1 MVTRAMRT
9 RVSFATAITALAAAA
24 GCASATAPAPLEPVN
39 AARTSSS
46 TPTGVVI
53 PLYVNPDKY
62 WNEVIAAKT
71 AYPSVP
77 IILIANVDN
86 GPGGSEYSSWAAAI
100 ANQQA
105 AGVTVIGYVYTQY
118 GKRSET
124 TVENAMLA
132 WYDFYR
138 VNGIFLDE
146 MSPSDPSYYT
156 ALTSYAHAHYMPLVM
171 GNPGENAPG
180 NAGTDIINFWERRG
194 YPSLSYLSQS
204 GHLKYGKQRW
214 SYMAGAVPF
223 DAATIQADAP
233 YVSYLYATDDKEP
246 ECYCNLP
253 SYFSQLV
260 ETLAGVDVR

>member
-1 MVTRAMRT
+1 MLVRFVA
-9 RVSFATAITALAAAA
+9 AIAALVMAAS
-24 GCASATAPAPLEPVN
+24 CASTTTGTPTELVN
-39 AARTSSS
+39 AARAPST

-53 PLYVNPDKY
+53 PLYVSPDKY
-62 WNEVIAAKT
+62 WNDVIAAKT
-71 AYPSVP
+71 AYPGVP

-86 GPGGSEYSSWAAAI
+86 GPGGSKSSSWAAAI

-105 AGVTVIGYVYTQY
+105 AGVTVLGYVYTQY

-124 TVENAMLA
+124 IVENAMVA
-132 WYDFYR
+132 WYDFYG

-146 MSPSDPSYYT
+146 MSPGDRSYYT
-156 ALTSYAHAHYMPLVM
+156 ALTSYAHAHDLPLVM

-180 NAGTDIINFWERRG
+180 NAGPDIINFWEQKG
-194 YPSLSYLSQS
+194 YPSLAYLSQS
-204 GHLKYGKQRW
+204 GHIKYGKQRW

-223 DAATIQADAP
+223 NAATIQADAP
-233 YVSYLYATDDKEP
+233 YVSYLYATNGKEP

-260 ETLAGVDVR
+260 ETLAGIDGD

>member
-1 MVTRAMRT
+1 MRET
-9 RVSFATAITALAAAA
+9 ITLVRFGAAITGLVMAA
-24 GCASATAPAPLEPVN
+24 GCASATTGTPSEPAN
-39 AARTSSS
+39 AARARTT

-53 PLYVNPDKY
+53 PLYVSPDNY
-62 WNEVIAAKT
+62 WNDVIAAKT
-71 AYPSVP
+71 AYPDVP

-86 GPGGSEYSSWAAAI
+86 GPGGSKSSSWASAI

-105 AGVTVIGYVYTQY
+105 AGVTVLGYVYTQY

-124 TVENAMLA
+124 IVENAMVA
-132 WYDFYR
+132 WYDFYG

-146 MSPSDPSYYT
+146 MSPSDRSYYT
-156 ALTSYAHAHYMPLVM
+156 ALTSYAHEHYLPLVM

-180 NAGTDIINFWERRG
+180 NAGPDIINFWERKG
-194 YPSLSYLSQS
+194 YPSVSYLSQS
-204 GHLKYGKQRW
+204 GHVKYGKQRW

-233 YVSYLYATDDKEP
+233 YVSYLYATNDKEP

-260 ETLAGVDVR
+260 ETLAGIDTQ